1 MRRFKV
7 MDSGPRTEVVY
18 EEGMNDYVLEGA
30 AFIEGLPGIGMV
42 SKVAVA
48 HILNAL
54 RDRVKRICRL
64 YSPEFPSPAFV
75 SDGRLVLNFADL
87 YAVEKPAPTLI
98 LYGTSQPSSS
108 YGQHE
113 FCYTVIELAR
123 KHGASRVFTVGGL
136 GGREG
141 VSPRREVF
149 CSSTD
154 KSNLEKYAKL
164 VEGHVYSGQ
173 IVGAV
178 GILMNLAGLM
188 GMENM
193 GMLIEVGDSM
203 PDYYACKRAVWVLDR
218 LANLGLEEVAVD
230 ELMRSYVK
238 AVAWLEG

>member
-1 MRRFKV
+1 MRRLRV
-7 MDSGPRTEVVY
+7 LDSGPRTEVVY
-18 EEGMNDYVLEGA
+18 EEGMADYVLEGA
-30 AFIEGLPGIGMV
+30 TFIEGLPGIGMV

-48 HILNAL
+48 YILDAL
-54 RDRVKRICRL
+54 RDRARRICRL

-75 SDGRLVLNFADL
+75 SDGVLVLNFADL
-87 YAVEKPAPTLI
+87 YAVEEPSPTLI

-123 KHGASRVFTVGGL
+123 KHGARRVFTVGGL

-141 VSPRREVF
+141 ISPRREVF

-154 KSNLEKYAKL
+154 RAYLEKYVGL

-193 GMLIEVGDSM
+193 GMLIEVGDST
-203 PDYYACKRAVWVLDR
+203 PDYYACRRAVWVLNR
-218 LANLGLEEVAVD
+218 LADLGLDDVSVD
-230 ELMRSYVK
+230 ELMRSYAR
-238 AVAWLEG
+238 AVARLDM

>member
-1 MRRFKV
+1 MRRLRV
-7 MDSGPRTEVVY
+7 LDSGPRTEVVY
-18 EEGMNDYVLEGA
+18 EEGMADYVLEGA
-30 AFIEGLPGIGMV
+30 TFIEGLPGIGMV

-48 HILNAL
+48 YILDAL
-54 RDRVKRICRL
+54 RDRARRICRL

-75 SDGRLVLNFADL
+75 SDGVLVLNFADL
-87 YAVEKPAPTLI
+87 YAVEEPSPTLI

-123 KHGASRVFTVGGL
+123 KHGARRVFTVGGL

-141 VSPRREVF
+141 ISPRREVF

-154 KSNLEKYAKL
+154 RAYLEKYAGL

-193 GMLIEVGDSM
+193 GMLIEVGDST
-203 PDYYACKRAVWVLDR
+203 PDYYACRRAVWVLNR
-218 LANLGLEEVAVD
+218 LADLGLDDVSVD
-230 ELMRSYVK
+230 ELMRSYAR
-238 AVAWLEG
+238 AVARLDM

>member
-1 MRRFKV
+1 LRRLRLL
-7 MDSGPRTEVVY
+7 DSGPRTEVVY
-18 EEGMNDYVLEGA
+18 EEGMRDYFLEDA
-30 AFIEGLPGIGMV
+30 TFIEGLPGIGMV

-48 HILNAL
+48 YILDAL
-54 RDRVKRICRL
+54 RDRAKRICRL

-75 SDGRLVLNFADL
+75 SDGRLLLNFADL
-87 YAVEKPAPTLI
+87 YAIEDPSPTLI

-113 FCYTVIELAR
+113 FCYTVIELVK
-123 KHGASRVFTVGGL
+123 KHGGRRVFTVGGL

-141 VSPRREVF
+141 ISPRREVF

-154 KSNLEKYAKL
+154 KANLEKYARL

-193 GMLIEVGDSM
+193 GMLIEVGEST
-203 PDYYACKRAVWVLDR
+203 PDYYACRRAIWVLNR
-218 LANLGLEEVAVD
+218 LANLGLGDVSVEE
-230 ELMRSYVK
+230 LTRSYVR
-238 AVAWLEG
+238 AAARLGG